1 MNYYKNLPDE
11 IILEIFNFVN
21 WKCHCCNIIIHP
33 NNIYYVI
40 NKCNSKS
47 IFCSKSCYEF
57 I

>member
-21 WKCHCCNIIIHP
+21 WKCHCCNINIHP